1 MSTPGEEQGGLG
13 DADLAPE
20 PVKGAGE
27 SLTKSGEAQSGAD
40 SGEQGTKGASG
51 RPHGTHG
58 DETSGVA

>member
-40 SGEQGTKGASG
+40 SGEQGTKGASE